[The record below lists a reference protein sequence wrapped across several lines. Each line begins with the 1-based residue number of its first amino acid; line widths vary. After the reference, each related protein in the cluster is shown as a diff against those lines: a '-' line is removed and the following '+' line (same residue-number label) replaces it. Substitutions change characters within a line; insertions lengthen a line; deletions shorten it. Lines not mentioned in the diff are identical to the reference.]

1 MAIWRMR
8 FACWVPKD
16 TNTLSEYA
24 IRIAFPRQQR
34 LRERAS
40 VLHCMYNASVAITET
55 VCVYCSVQ
63 PHSLNITGLMQ
74 KNVSW
79 LKRAM
84 VGMSPRRSGLDPRP
98 VRVRLVVVKVTPGQ
112 LFLHIL
118 RCFPLIVHT
127 HLNLITTVR
136 RTSRR
141 NLGTFKQNCA
151 VSDIGERW
159 TENNPFYVLKYVHPS
174 SKDQDTRLLV

>member
-40 VLHCMYNASVAITET
+40 VLHCMYNAYVAITET
-55 VCVYCSVQ
+55 VCVYCAVQ
-63 PHSLNITGLMQ
+63 PQSLYITGFMQ

-112 LFLHIL
+112 LFLHML
-118 RCFPLIVHT
+118 RCFPLVVYT
-127 HLNLITTVR
+127 SPSDYNCETDKQTKPGNLQTKPCYFGYRGALNR
-136 RTSRR
+136 
-141 NLGTFKQNCA
+141 K
-151 VSDIGERW
+151 
-159 TENNPFYVLKYVHPS
+159 
-174 SKDQDTRLLV
+174 